1 MLSELLEYIGRLA
14 IQVISYLGYFG
25 VFVLMMLESMVAPVP
40 SELVMPFA
48 GFLAATGRF
57 SFALVV
63 LFSSLGSICGSL
75 LSYYIGKYGGNK
87 FVVHFGK
94 YLLLDLEDL
103 EKTEKWFA
111 KKGDKTVLISR
122 FIPVVRHLISIP
134 AGIGKMDMKKFVVYT
149 VVGATIWNTFLA
161 YLGYILGQ
169 NWNEVKHY
177 SEYITIPVAV
187 LLLLSGAYFVYKHV
201 KDKRKERKDTKDL
214 LHLKIKKR

>member
-1 MLSELLEYIGRLA
+1 MLSEILNYIGGLA
-14 IQVISYLGYFG
+14 VTVISYLGYFG

-63 LFSSLGSICGSL
+63 LFSSLGSIVGSL

-87 FVVHFGK
+87 VVVHFGK

-134 AGIGKMDMKKFVVYT
+134 AGIGKMNIKKFVVYT
-149 VVGATIWNTFLA
+149 LIGATIWNTFLA
-161 YLGYILGQ
+161 YLGYVLGQ

-177 SEYITIPVAV
+177 SEYISIPAAILI
-187 LLLLSGAYFVYKHV
+187 LLGAAYFVYRHV
-201 KDKRKERKDTKDL
+201 HDKRKERKDKKDL
-214 LHLKIKKR
+214 LRLKIKKK